1 MQERRKERKK
11 ETPKLTGQFEAQSS
25 YRKLVQ
31 KNAFHTLDSSYKF
44 GKNS

>member
-31 KNAFHTLDSSYKF
+31 KNVFHVFLFEGLNID
-44 GKNS
+44 